1 VKPVLITGA
10 AGFIGSALTGALRA
24 AGTPVIPVDNLS
36 VTSWRP
42 QPDGL
47 QIRDV
52 RTLSTADL
60 DQADTVVH
68 LAAHKSVPHSF
79 QQGPFEHNTAVD
91 RHIVMTFAAS
101 RARRLLLASSC
112 EVYGQQDGPLAE
124 DRPLHP
130 RSPYAVGKVATELL
144 ADVHRHLLDPG
155 RQISIIRFFNTFG
168 PYEGADAVVPAFL
181 DAAADGRPLL
191 IEGDGHQARDLTHI
205 DDTLT
210 MLTRILDHPQA
221 PPVLNLGSGEATSVL
236 CLAEAVIAL
245 TGRGTIGRTDPR
257 TNEISAFTAD
267 MSRYETRYG
276 PVPRRDLLTALADTR
291 TRRNAARPQTTSVC
305 S

>member
-1 VKPVLITGA
+1 MESVLITGA

-24 AGTPVIPVDNLS
+24 AGTPVIPVDDLS
-36 VTSWRP
+36 VPSWRP
-42 QPDGL
+42 HPDGL

-52 RTLSTADL
+52 RTLSTDDL
-60 DQADTVVH
+60 DQADTVIH

-91 RHIVMTFAAS
+91 RHIVSTFTAS

-124 DRPLHP
+124 DRPLAP

-144 ADVHRHLLDPG
+144 ADVHRPLLGPG
-155 RQISIIRFFNTFG
+155 RQTTTLRFFNTFG

-181 DAAADGRPLL
+181 DAAAEDSPLL
-191 IEGDGHQARDLTHI
+191 IEGDGHQQRDLTHI

-210 MLTRILDHPQA
+210 MLTRVLNHPQA

-236 CLAEAVIAL
+236 HLAEAVITLA
-245 TGRGTIGRTDPR
+245 GGGTIDRTAPR

-267 MSRYETRYG
+267 MTLYETRYG

-291 TRRNAARPQTTSVC
+291 TRRDAARPQSVAATS
-305 S
+305 

>member
-1 VKPVLITGA
+1 MEPVLITGA
-10 AGFIGSALTGALRA
+10 AGFIGSALTSALTA
-24 AGTPVIPVDNLS
+24 AGTPVIPVDDLS

-42 QPDGL
+42 HPKDL

-60 DQADTVVH
+60 DQADTVIH

-79 QQGPFEHNTAVD
+79 RHGPFEHNTAVD
-91 RHIVMTFAAS
+91 RHIVSTFTAS

-124 DRPLHP
+124 DRPLRP

-155 RQISIIRFFNTFG
+155 RQITILRFFNTFG
-168 PYEGADAVVPAFL
+168 PCEGADAVVPAFL
-181 DAAADGRPLL
+181 DAAAENSPLL
-191 IEGDGHQARDLTHI
+191 IEGDGHQQRDLTHI

-210 MLTRILDHPQA
+210 MLTRILDHPRT
-221 PPVLNLGSGEATSVL
+221 PPVLNLGSGKATSVL
-236 CLAEAVIAL
+236 SLAQAVIAL
-245 TGRGTIGRTDPR
+245 TGRGTIDRTAPR

-267 MSRYETRYG
+267 MTRYETWYG

-291 TRRNAARPQTTSVC
+291 TRRNAARPQTAAARS
-305 S
+305 